1 MNTSYFQYN
10 LDRMTGGQVARTLEF
25 LSRSASA
32 RAREL
37 GREPSPS
44 GRNAANILL
53 RMSQAQDPT
62 ERDMA
67 VEQGARILV
76 DIAADA
82 RASLA
87 AQMTQA
93 AAVAAA
99 SSSSSSPLSSPPPSP
114 DLEEI
119 HRTANTRLLR
129 MVSRFLLESIGVNV
143 YAVLTREGV
152 LKS

>member
-1 MNTSYFQYN
+1 MNTQYFQN
-10 LDRMTGGQVARTLEF
+10 RFDQITGGQVARTFAF
-25 LSRSASA
+25 LSRSTNA
-32 RAREL
+32 RSPEV

-53 RMSQAQDPT
+53 RMSQAHDPT
-62 ERDMA
+62 EEDIA

-93 AAVAAA
+93 AAAAAA
-99 SSSSSSPLSSPPPSP
+99 SSSSSSRLSSPPPSP
-114 DLEEI
+114 DLEAV
-119 HRTANTRLLR
+119 HRVANMRLLR
-129 MVSRFLLESIGVNV
+129 IIARFLLESIGVNV
-143 YAVLTREGV
+143 YAVLTCEGV
-152 LKS
+152 LIS